1 MFMMHENGILSAER
15 QSSRV
20 FEFIEQL
27 QFSFCNTLIHALKHL
42 SAARYIYIYIYLTLK
57 IEHSYRTVF

>member
-1 MFMMHENGILSAER
+1 MFMMQEIGILSAER

-20 FEFIEQL
+20 FEFLEHL

-42 SAARYIYIYIYLTLK
+42 SAARYIYILNIK
-57 IEHSYRTVF
+57 NRTFL